1 MRTVFGLSVD
11 EKVGE
16 SWSGITDK
24 IYNAITHPFP
34 TMESAMKSAWKLL
47 GEVDS
52 ILFVEVYVDKFCKHG
67 IKREYIVKLSV

>member
-1 MRTVFGLSVD
+1 MRTIYGLSVD

-16 SWSGITDK
+16 TWSGITDK
-24 IYNAITHPFP
+24 IYNAITHSYP
-34 TMESAMKSAWKLL
+34 TMGSAMKAAWKLF

-52 ILFVEVYVDKFCKHG
+52 ILSIEVYVDTLCKDE

>member
-1 MRTVFGLSVD
+1 MRTIYGLSVD

-16 SWSGITDK
+16 SLSGIPVK
-24 IYNAITHPFP
+24 IYNAITHSYS
-34 TMESAMKSAWKLL
+34 TKESAVDSARKLL

-52 ILFVEVYVDKFCKHG
+52 ILFVEVYVDTFCKHG

>member
-16 SWSGITDK
+16 GGSGIPDK
-24 IYNAITHPFP
+24 IYNAITHSYP

-47 GEVDS
+47 DEVDS
-52 ILFVEVYVDKFCKHG
+52 ILSIEVYVDTFCKHG
-67 IKREYIVKLSV
+67 IKREYILKLSA

>member
-1 MRTVFGLSVD
+1 MRTIYGLSVD
-11 EKVGE
+11 EKFGE
-16 SWSGITDK
+16 SWSGISVK
-24 IYNAITHPFP
+24 IYNAITHSYP
-34 TMESAMKSAWKLL
+34 TKESAVDSARKLL